1 MAAAPKILVID
12 DDRTFTTMAA
22 SLLHAAGYRTVV
34 AFDAMQGFMFA
45 GREAPALVLLDLS
58 MPAGGGMQLLDKL
71 RHSSKTQNVPVI
83 IVTAT
88 AARAKGAAAVVIKP
102 VDPKALVELVKQVL
116 EHHAD
121 DRQP

>member
-1 MAAAPKILVID
+1 
-12 DDRTFTTMAA
+12 
-22 SLLHAAGYRTVV
+22 
-34 AFDAMQGFMFA
+34 
-45 GREAPALVLLDLS
+45 
-58 MPAGGGMQLLDKL
+58 MQLLDKL

-88 AARAKGAAAVVIKP
+88 AARGLEAEVKAKGAAAVVIKP